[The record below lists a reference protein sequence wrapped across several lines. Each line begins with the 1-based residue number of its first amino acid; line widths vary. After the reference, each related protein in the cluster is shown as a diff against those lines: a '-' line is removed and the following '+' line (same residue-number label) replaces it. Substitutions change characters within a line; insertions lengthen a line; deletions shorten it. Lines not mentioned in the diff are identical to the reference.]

1 MVSTFSGRK
10 PHSKIKQTAKR
21 NSYLTPAGTTNVLRF
36 EVAQSDHVRLK
47 SLSCC
52 FLKEWVRF
60 DSWVVTRSPLIGKR
74 ILIGKTIYF
83 NPNLHC
89 YRACCVRNSL
99 MQQSLISDSC
109 IPQRQEKTTSN
120 LATAQWAC
128 PNSCPSLW
136 QTIPPRNQSV
146 LLGLRRPRSRSHR
159 ALVTCSQT
167 APKMWQWPSVPISP
181 RLIQHSTYL
190 AKSRKSSWEKHKTRL
205 DFINCN
211 IRNIIMAFK
220 AIVCFDWLID
230 VLFIR
235 LFRPDSPLVENV
247 LSLCLFMCLTFFSA
261 FNWKDWE
268 AVHLCCI
275 RDLCNWLMSQYL
287 SRSNRR
293 NLSPHSDQ

>member
-1 MVSTFSGRK
+1 MLLLFVKRECCFTVQNRLLKPLHFLIIKGMVSTFSGRK

-21 NSYLTPAGTTNVLRF
+21 NSYLTPGGTTNVLRF

-52 FLKEWVRF
+52 FLEEWVRF

-146 LLGLRRPRSRSHR
+146 LLGLRRPISRSRR

-167 APKMWQWPSVPISP
+167 APKMWRWPSVLISP

-211 IRNIIMAFK
+211 IRKLIIMAF
-220 AIVCFDWLID
+220 
-230 VLFIR
+230 
-235 LFRPDSPLVENV
+235 S
-247 LSLCLFMCLTFFSA
+247 
-261 FNWKDWE
+261 
-268 AVHLCCI
+268 
-275 RDLCNWLMSQYL
+275 
-287 SRSNRR
+287 
-293 NLSPHSDQ
+293 